1 MPVDHIA
8 KIREYGDN
16 LAAEEHGGVGA
27 HTDSYCLAIIAHSI
41 LADIPEAPEP
51 EVVEAAESGVVDNG
65 ETVRGLAAEKANKV
79 GEDQVETNP
88 APEEPVEAEKPAE
101 APKAAEKK
109 APAKKPA
116 AKKQEIVR

>member
-16 LAAEEHGGVGA
+16 LVAEEHGGVGA

-51 EVVEAAESGVVDNG
+51 EAVEAAEAGVVDDG
-65 ETVRGLAAEKANKV
+65 KTLRGLPAEKANKT
-79 GEDQVETNP
+79 GETQVETNP
-88 APEEPVEAEKPAE
+88 APEPEKEAEKPAAE
-101 APKAAEKK
+101 KKPAPKK

-116 AKKQEIVR
+116 AKK